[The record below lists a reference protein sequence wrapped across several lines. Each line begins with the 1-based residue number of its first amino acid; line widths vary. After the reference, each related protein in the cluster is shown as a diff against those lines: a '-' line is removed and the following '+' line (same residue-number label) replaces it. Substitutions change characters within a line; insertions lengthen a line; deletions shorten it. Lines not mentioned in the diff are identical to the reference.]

1 LPRRIEAVLSRVVV
15 TPSIHWVHHHR
26 VRRDTDS
33 NYGTLFSFWDR
44 LFASR
49 SRTPRT
55 PDMPIGVQGRDEASL
70 PRLLALPF
78 ALAEPLSRRRSG
90 SSSTAP

>member
-1 LPRRIEAVLSRVVV
+1 
-15 TPSIHWVHHHR
+15 

-55 PDMPIGVQGRDEASL
+55 PDMPIGVQGSDEASL

-78 ALAEPLSRRRSG
+78 TPAEPLSRRSG
-90 SSSTAP
+90 PSSTAP